1 MILRLTQDESSSK
14 QAYRNRQ
21 TRETAMRTDPAAA
34 EINNVI
40 LIVLAA
46 AVIFVVLFIA
56 AAV

>member
-1 MILRLTQDESSSK
+1 
-14 QAYRNRQ
+14 
-21 TRETAMRTDPAAA
+21 MRTDPAAA

-46 AVIFVVLFIA
+46 AVLFVVLSIA